1 MNGAL
6 ESIKA
11 SGSVETLLE
20 LEELGRQLRYEWRKF
35 CCKRV
40 WNYTAA
46 ALLFIAVYFN
56 LATGFFVSTV

>member
-11 SGSVETLLE
+11 SGMIETLLE
-20 LEELGRQLRYEWRKF
+20 LEELGRQLRYDWHDL
-35 CCKRV
+35 CKRV

-46 ALLFIAVYFN
+46 ALLFIAVYYN
-56 LATGFFVSTV
+56 MATGSLVCTV